1 MPNKPGQ
8 DNSGFGKPGP
18 SFYYVVVHPIA
29 ILKPESI
36 AIGDIRISDSKVDKG
51 GYAEKGDRCNNS
63 ELSEGTGV
71 KASKQQLHSALVNA
85 AIAEDLKA
93 VRMLAEVIKNG
104 EYQLP
109 KYSVKTNYS
118 LLTLYAVI
126 PVILMWLLT
135 LSCLWVRQ
143 GFELEKNNA

>member
-1 MPNKPGQ
+1 MLK
-8 DNSGFGKPGP
+8 K
-18 SFYYVVVHPIA
+18 A
-29 ILKPESI
+29 ID
-36 AIGDIRISDSKVDKG
+36 AIIRNFQKV
-51 GYAEKGDRCNNS
+51 
-63 ELSEGTGV
+63 
-71 KASKQQLHSALVNA
+71 HSALVNA